1 MFEEL
6 EFNISHYMNPVM
18 YVLVLTTI
26 MYTVIKKKNIKLNFK
41 LLQKSSIMSKEDSRL
56 LKKLKQ

>member
-26 MYTVIKKKNIKLNFK
+26 MYTVIKKNIKLK
-41 LLQKSSIMSKEDSRL
+41 L
-56 LKKLKQ
+56 

>member
-6 EFNISHYMNPVM
+6 EFNISHHMNPVM

-26 MYTVIKKKNIKLNFK
+26 MYTVIKKKHQAKL
-41 LLQKSSIMSKEDSRL
+41 
-56 LKKLKQ
+56 